1 MHCPDCSR
9 VVEDDKI
16 FHLRCSCF
24 RLPKMIVQCYIFIQG
39 FIILIVKENKNVRVY
54 FKEEWL
60 VEADV
65 MCI

>member
-1 MHCPDCSR
+1 M
-9 VVEDDKI
+9 
-16 FHLRCSCF
+16 
-24 RLPKMIVQCYIFIQG
+24 YIFIQG